1 MLKKIIL
8 EIKQTF
14 KLDIFSK
21 IMTKLGLKVA
31 KDISKFLIPD
41 VTFKKNILKK
51 LVTRKDLYRY
61 NKLGLQKLDAK
72 SIETEGKTKEKQH
85 KI

>member
-8 EIKQTF
+8 VIKQTF

-31 KDISKFLIPD
+31 KDISKFLIPV
-41 VTFKKNILKK
+41 VTFKKILFKK

-61 NKLGLQKLDAK
+61 NKLGLQKLHAK
-72 SIETEGKTKEKQH
+72 SRN
-85 KI
+85 